1 VTAALVTFAVL
12 FSRETLSFRE
22 AVVAWAARDLKTRAT
37 QAAVTLRDALETG
50 DLQRIH
56 RFGADCRSDGV
67 QLTVFTPPGGLYFD
81 SLPAGTPPS
90 PSRYVSVPCGEYTV
104 RLGLPLARILAPF
117 ERAKSVLALA
127 ALLGGAVVLL
137 VFYLT
142 YRQRVRIAELK
153 RLETFRREFIA
164 DVSHEIK
171 TPLTGI
177 LGAVDL
183 LTDASEPPPETCRT
197 LLALVKK
204 EARRLNAL
212 AQNILALARLERV
225 DDLSGLSRAPV
236 SLDQLLADVCARG
249 RLKAPPGTVLE
260 LDAPARLIVTCDA
273 QLVEQAAAN
282 LVENALRHAG
292 ADRVHVTLAP
302 RGKGA
307 CVTVADDGIGI
318 PPDKAA
324 HIFERF
330 YRVDPARS
338 AATGGAGLGLAIARR
353 IARLHGGDVVYE
365 SVSPHGSR
373 FVLTLAGT

>member
-204 EARRLNAL
+204 EARAH
-212 AQNILALARLERV
+212 
-225 DDLSGLSRAPV
+225 
-236 SLDQLLADVCARG
+236 
-249 RLKAPPGTVLE
+249 VL
-260 LDAPARLIVTCDA
+260 
-273 QLVEQAAAN
+273 
-282 LVENALRHAG
+282 
-292 ADRVHVTLAP
+292 
-302 RGKGA
+302 
-307 CVTVADDGIGI
+307 
-318 PPDKAA
+318 
-324 HIFERF
+324 
-330 YRVDPARS
+330 
-338 AATGGAGLGLAIARR
+338 
-353 IARLHGGDVVYE
+353 
-365 SVSPHGSR
+365 
-373 FVLTLAGT
+373 